1 MKFITSFLLFIAI
14 SGASFAQEYTKISDT
29 KSCKAA
35 LEKQHKETKSIQ
47 SDFSETSSSSL
58 LSTPQKG
65 TGKMWYKKEDKIRW
79 EKTKPESQIILI
91 NGKTV
96 KLQEKGKEVSSASSK
111 MVVKKIQQL
120 MVQMM
125 TGDFLNEKDF
135 KISYYESK
143 TNYKLVLTP
152 KSDKM
157 KRYVAEI
164 SLIFGKEQ
172 LLLKELT
179 MKQNETDKLVYSF
192 TNMQQNGT
200 INDSKFTT
208 F

>member
-1 MKFITSFLLFIAI
+1 MKFTISLFFLLLG
-14 SGASFAQEYTKISDT
+14 SSLFAQEYTKISDP
-29 KSCKAA
+29 KACKTA
-35 LEKQHKETKSIQ
+35 LEKQHKDTKSIQ
-47 SDFSETSSSSL
+47 ADFSETASSSL

-65 TGKMWYKKEDKIRW
+65 SGKMYYKKENKIRW
-79 EKTKPESQIILI
+79 EKIKPDSQIILI
-91 NGKTV
+91 NGKEV
-96 KLQEKGKEVSSASSK
+96 KLQEKGKEVNSASSK

-125 TGDFLNEKDF
+125 TGEFLNEKDF
-135 KISYYESK
+135 KISYYENKS
-143 TNYKLVLTP
+143 NYKLVLTP

-164 SLIFGKEQ
+164 SLIFGKDD

-179 MKQNETDKLVYSF
+179 MKQNDTDKLVYNFS
-192 TNMQQNGT
+192 NMQQNGT
-200 INDSKFTT
+200 INDTKFTT

>member
-1 MKFITSFLLFIAI
+1 MKFITSFLLFLAI
-14 SGASFAQEYTKISDT
+14 SGASFAQEYTKLSDP
-29 KSCKAA
+29 KACKAA

-65 TGKMWYKKEDKIRW
+65 SGKMWYKKEDKIRW

-143 TNYKLVLTP
+143 TNYKLILTP

-164 SLIFGKEQ
+164 SLIFGKEG

>member
-1 MKFITSFLLFIAI
+1 MKLISSILLLLVV
-14 SGASFAQEYTKISDT
+14 STRSYAQEYTRITDPKA
-29 KSCKAA
+29 CKAA
-35 LEKQHKETKSIQ
+35 LEKQHKETKAIQ
-47 SDFSETSSSSL
+47 ADFTETVTSSL
-58 LSTPQKG
+58 LTNAQKG
-65 TGKMWYKKEDKIRW
+65 SGKMWYKKENKIRW
-79 EKTKPESQIILI
+79 EKTKPESQVILI

-125 TGDFLNEKDF
+125 TGEFLNEKEF
-135 KISYYESK
+135 KISYFENKS
-143 TNYKLVLTP
+143 NYKLVLTP

-157 KRYVAEI
+157 KRYVSEI
-164 SLIFGKEQ
+164 NLIFGKKE
-172 LLLKELT
+172 LTIKELT
-179 MKQNETDKLVYSF
+179 MLTDDNKLVYSF
-192 TNMQQNGT
+192 SNMEVNGT

>member
-1 MKFITSFLLFIAI
+1 MKFITSFLLFLTI
-14 SGASFAQEYTKISDT
+14 SGTSFAQEYTKLSDP
-29 KSCKAA
+29 KACKTA

-47 SDFSETSSSSL
+47 SDFSETASSSL

-65 TGKMWYKKEDKIRW
+65 SGKMWYKKEDKIRW

-135 KISYYESK
+135 KITYYESK

-164 SLIFGKEQ
+164 SLIFGKEG

>member
-1 MKFITSFLLFIAI
+1 MKCTISFFFLLLG
-14 SGASFAQEYTKISDT
+14 SSLFAQEYTKISDP
-29 KSCKAA
+29 KACKAA

-47 SDFSETSSSSL
+47 ADFTETASSSL

-65 TGKMWYKKEDKIRW
+65 SGKMWYKKENKIRW
-79 EKTKPESQIILI
+79 EKNKPDSQIILI
-91 NGKTV
+91 NGKEV

-125 TGDFLNEKDF
+125 TGEFLNEKDF
-135 KISYYESK
+135 KITYYENKS
-143 TNYKLVLTP
+143 NYKLILVP

-164 SLIFGKEQ
+164 SLIFGKEE

-179 MKQNETDKLVYSF
+179 MKQNDTDKLVYSF
-192 TNMQQNGT
+192 SNMQQNGI

>member
-1 MKFITSFLLFIAI
+1 MKFITSLFLLLVL
-14 SGASFAQEYTKISDT
+14 SLKLNAQEYTKITDP
-29 KSCKAA
+29 KACKAA

-47 SDFSETSSSSL
+47 SDFTETATSSL
-58 LSTPQKG
+58 LTAAQKG
-65 TGKMWYKKEDKIRW
+65 SGKMWYKKENKIRW
-79 EKTKPESQIILI
+79 EKTKPESQVILI

-125 TGDFLNEKDF
+125 TGEFLNEKEF
-135 KISYYESK
+135 KISYFENKS
-143 TNYKLVLTP
+143 NYKLILTP

-157 KRYVAEI
+157 KRYVSEI
-164 SLIFGKEQ
+164 NLIFGKKE
-172 LLLKELT
+172 LTIKELT
-179 MKQNETDKLVYSF
+179 MLTDKDNKLVYSF
-192 TNMQQNGT
+192 SNMEINGT
-200 INDSKFTT
+200 INDTKFTT

>member
-1 MKFITSFLLFIAI
+1 MKFITSFLLFLAV
-14 SGASFAQEYTKISDT
+14 SGASLAQEYTKLSDP
-29 KSCKAA
+29 KACKAA

-79 EKTKPESQIILI
+79 EKIKPESQIILI

-135 KISYYESK
+135 KITYYESK

-164 SLIFGKEQ
+164 SLIFGKDG

>member
-1 MKFITSFLLFIAI
+1 MKFTVSFFFFLLG
-14 SGASFAQEYTKISDT
+14 STLFAQEYTKISDP
-29 KSCKAA
+29 KACKAA

-47 SDFSETSSSSL
+47 ADFTETASSSL

-65 TGKMWYKKEDKIRW
+65 SGKMWYKKENKIRW
-79 EKTKPESQIILI
+79 EKTKPDSQIILI
-91 NGKTV
+91 NGKNV

-125 TGDFLNEKDF
+125 TGEFLNEKDF
-135 KISYYESK
+135 KISYYENKS
-143 TNYKLVLTP
+143 NYKLILVP

-164 SLIFGKEQ
+164 SLIFGKDE

-179 MKQNETDKLVYSF
+179 MKQNDTDKLVYNFS
-192 TNMQQNGT
+192 NMQQNGT
-200 INDSKFTT
+200 INDTKFNT

>member
-1 MKFITSFLLFIAI
+1 MKFITSFLLFLAV
-14 SGASFAQEYTKISDT
+14 SGASFAQEYTKLSDP
-29 KSCKAA
+29 KACKAA

-47 SDFSETSSSSL
+47 SDFSETASSSL

-65 TGKMWYKKEDKIRW
+65 AGKMWYKKEDKIRW

-125 TGDFLNEKDF
+125 TGDFLNEKEF
-135 KISYYESK
+135 KITYYESK

-164 SLIFGKEQ
+164 SLIFGKEG

>member
-1 MKFITSFLLFIAI
+1 MKLISSLLLFLVF
-14 SGASFAQEYTKISDT
+14 STSLSAQEYTKIADP
-29 KSCKAA
+29 KACKAA

-47 SDFSETSSSSL
+47 ADFTETATSSL
-58 LSTPQKG
+58 LTAAQKG
-65 TGKMWYKKEDKIRW
+65 SGKMWYKKENKIRW
-79 EKTKPESQIILI
+79 EKTKPESQVILI

-125 TGDFLNEKDF
+125 TGEFLNEKEF
-135 KISYYESK
+135 RISYFENKS
-143 TNYKLVLTP
+143 NYKLILSP

-157 KRYVAEI
+157 KRYVSEI
-164 SLIFGKEQ
+164 NLIFGKKE
-172 LLLKELT
+172 LTIKELT
-179 MKQNETDKLVYSF
+179 MSTDSDNKLVYSF
-192 TNMQQNGT
+192 SNMEVNGT
-200 INDSKFTT
+200 INDTKFTT

>member
-1 MKFITSFLLFIAI
+1 MKFITSFLLFLAV
-14 SGASFAQEYTKISDT
+14 SGASFAQEYTKLSDP
-29 KSCKAA
+29 KACKAA

-47 SDFSETSSSSL
+47 SDFSETASSSL

-65 TGKMWYKKEDKIRW
+65 IGKMWYKKEDKIRW

-135 KISYYESK
+135 KITYYENK

-164 SLIFGKEQ
+164 SLIFGKEG

>member
-1 MKFITSFLLFIAI
+1 MKCTISFFFLLLG
-14 SGASFAQEYTKISDT
+14 SSLFAQEYTKISDP
-29 KSCKAA
+29 KACKAA

-47 SDFSETSSSSL
+47 ADFTETASSSL
-58 LSTPQKG
+58 LNTPQKG
-65 TGKMWYKKEDKIRW
+65 SGKMWYKKENKIRW
-79 EKTKPESQIILI
+79 EKNKPDSQIILI
-91 NGKTV
+91 NGKEV

-125 TGDFLNEKDF
+125 TGEFLNEKDF
-135 KISYYESK
+135 KITYYENKS
-143 TNYKLVLTP
+143 NYKLILVP

-164 SLIFGKEQ
+164 SLIFGKEE

-179 MKQNETDKLVYSF
+179 MKQNDTDKLVYSF
-192 TNMQQNGT
+192 SNMQQNGT

>member
-1 MKFITSFLLFIAI
+1 MKFITSFLLFLMV
-14 SGASFAQEYTKISDT
+14 SGPSFAQEYTKISDP
-29 KSCKAA
+29 KACKTA

-47 SDFSETSSSSL
+47 SDFSETASSSL
-58 LSTPQKG
+58 LNTPQKG
-65 TGKMWYKKEDKIRW
+65 SGKMWYKKEDKIRW

-135 KISYYESK
+135 KITYYESK
-143 TNYKLVLTP
+143 SNYKLVLTP

-179 MKQNETDKLVYSF
+179 MKQNETDKLIYSF
-192 TNMQQNGT
+192 TNMQLNST

>member
-1 MKFITSFLLFIAI
+1 MKCTISFFFLLLG
-14 SGASFAQEYTKISDT
+14 SSLFAQEYTKISDP
-29 KSCKAA
+29 KACKAA

-47 SDFSETSSSSL
+47 ADFTETASSSL

-65 TGKMWYKKEDKIRW
+65 SGKMWYKKENKIRW
-79 EKTKPESQIILI
+79 EKNKPDSQVILI
-91 NGKTV
+91 NGKEV

-125 TGDFLNEKDF
+125 TGEFLNEKDF
-135 KISYYESK
+135 KITYYENKS
-143 TNYKLVLTP
+143 NYKLILVP

-164 SLIFGKEQ
+164 SLIFAKEE

-179 MKQNETDKLVYSF
+179 MKQNDTDKLVYSF
-192 TNMQQNGT
+192 SNMQQNGT